1 MKVVIVGAGAVGYQ
15 LAKQL
20 ISEKKDVVLIEKN
33 PDTAHK
39 VQEFLD
45 CMVVAGE
52 GTNHEILRQAG
63 TGTAD
68 YFVAA
73 TDSDEVNMIAC
84 GIVSSEFQVRAKIAR
99 VRNFDYHS
107 SRLSEKRFLGI
118 DFVVNPEIEAA
129 RAIMRAVD

>member
-1 MKVVIVGAGAVGYQ
+1 MKVVIVGAGAVGFQ

-33 PDTAHK
+33 PDAAGR
-39 VQEFLD
+39 VSNALD
-45 CMVVAGE
+45 CMVVTGE
-52 GTNHEILRQAG
+52 GTNREILRQAG
-63 TGTAD
+63 TATAD

-84 GIVSSEFQVRAKIAR
+84 GIVSSEFQVKAKIAR

-129 RAIMRAVD
+129 RAIMR